1 MYERFTDRARK
12 VMQLANQE
20 SQLFNHKHIGTEHVL
35 LGPIKEGSG
44 AAANVLKNLDI
55 DLPKIRLEVETL
67 VQIGPDMVTIGRLPQ
82 TPRAKNVIKYSLEEA
97 RDLNHNYI
105 GTEHILLGLLREE
118 AGIAGQVLTKLG
130 LKLDDARASIIQ
142 LLNQNCE
149 RGGPPFISARLV
161 RRGWLRR
168 AVEVSLPDGPH
179 LVEYDGKGIGYECV
193 SADGEVIRKTSGRWF
208 VPHFEFQLGGWPT
221 VVEVQVWP
229 WLALRSLILRVGDR
243 VVYAEGE
250 GKYQRRTFLSG
261 GR

>member
-1 MYERFTDRARK
+1 
-12 VMQLANQE
+12 MQLANQE
-20 SQLFNHKHIGTEHVL
+20 AQRFNHKYIGTEHVL
-35 LGPIKEGSG
+35 LGLIKEGSG
-44 AAANVLKNLDI
+44 VAANVLKNVDI
-55 DLPKIRLEVETL
+55 DLLKIRLEVEKL

-82 TPRAKNVIKYSLEEA
+82 TPRATNVIKYSLEEA

-118 AGIAGQVLTKLG
+118 EGIAGQVLTKLG
-130 LKLDDARASIIQ
+130 LKLDDARASIVQ

-149 RGGPPFISARLV
+149 GGGPPFISARLV

-250 GKYQRRTFLSG
+250 GKYQRRIFLSG